1 MKPVYRLC
9 SSQFP
14 ADSGTGAGLFG
25 GRWNRVGTEVIYAAE
40 SPSLAA
46 LEILV
51 HFSSVPGNFALTQ
64 ILLPEDVPVLTW
76 DLPSLPDGWD
86 NEVPST
92 LTQDLGEAWVQR
104 AEQAV
109 LRIPSSI
116 VPTDFNYVINP
127 AHPHFPRIEFGESKP
142 FRFDPRLK

>member
-1 MKPVYRLC
+1 MISIFRLC
-9 SSQFP
+9 SSQFL
-14 ADSGTGAGLFG
+14 ANSGRGAAIFG

-51 HFSSVPGNFALTQ
+51 HFSSLPGNFALTQ
-64 ILLPEDVPVLTW
+64 ILIPEDVSMLTW
-76 DLPSLPDGWD
+76 DLASLPDGWD
-86 NEVPST
+86 SEVPSA
-92 LTQDLGEAWVQR
+92 LTQDLGEKWVQS
-104 AEQAV
+104 AEHAV

-127 AHPHFPRIEFGESKP
+127 AHPLFPRIEFGAPKP